1 MQLLPFD
8 ECFGLF
14 FPPVQYGENLTFV
27 CFFNAAAVKGLIYTY
42 KPKVEAII
50 FFMLNMVAYI
60 KGGRRKVTERTEG
73 KKR

>member
-1 MQLLPFD
+1 M
-8 ECFGLF
+8 
-14 FPPVQYGENLTFV
+14 TFV
-27 CFFNAAAVKGLIYTY
+27 FFFNAAAVKGLIYTY